1 MIKILIDTNIILD
14 IALKREP
21 YFTDSV
27 NVLKKIDNKTVYGFV
42 TATTITDI
50 YYIAK
55 KDKGHSLVIE
65 FITNLIQ
72 FVDLIGI
79 DKDIIIESLTSG
91 ISDFEDAIQSVASVY
106 NDIDYII
113 TRNTRDFR
121 NSKVKAITPTE
132 FVNQAKKKK

>member
-1 MIKILIDTNIILD
+1 MRLLFDTNIILD

-21 YFTDSV
+21 FYKDSV
-27 NVLKKIDNKTVYGFV
+27 TVFKDIDNKTIFGFI

-55 KDKGHSLVIE
+55 KDKGHAIAIE
-65 FITNLIQ
+65 FIGNLIQ

-79 DKDIIIESLTSG
+79 GKEIIIEALTTKLA
-91 ISDFEDAIQSVASVY
+91 DFEDSIQSVASSY

-113 TRNTRDFR
+113 TRNTKDFKDSR
-121 NSKVKAITPTE
+121 VKVLTPID
-132 FVNQAKKKK
+132 FINLKRKKK

>member
-1 MIKILIDTNIILD
+1 MVRILIDTNIILD
-14 IALKREP
+14 LALRREP
-21 YFTDSV
+21 FYNDSA
-27 NVLKKIDNKTVYGFV
+27 NVLKKIDNNSVFGFV

-55 KDKGHSLVIE
+55 KDKGHSIAIE

-79 DKDIIIESLTSG
+79 DKEIIIESLAVD
-91 ISDFEDAIQSVASVY
+91 ISDFEDAIQSVASAY

-113 TRNTRDFR
+113 TRNTKDYKS
-121 NSKVKAITPTE
+121 SKVKAIVPAE
-132 FVNQAKKKK
+132 FINLTKKKN